1 MNQPVAMPGRL
12 QAAACPLLAAV
23 LPVRYAIGPIAP
35 QNPASLDAA
44 KLGLPALKGLFPE
57 LGPDHPQLHDHP
69 MGYVPRMLR
78 DGWLYLWD
86 EALNELSEYEVSGSL
101 LTSSGRG
108 GGLKDG
114 TSRAYLIL
122 AAGSPV
128 RLCWS
133 PCQWSAEIF
142 GMVEQQPALRQRLM
156 REIVPG
162 VAPFSGPVQ
171 SLHPQSGDMRP
182 ENFRWSCAPEPRYW
196 LLQDPPLKQMQ
207 RCEQQHFA
215 VLDDPWGVLFD
226 IAGLMRARARA
237 FESLHRHRMEDW
249 SIAAIVRSMGNSDE
263 KIRGRLA
270 SIIDLPHMQS
280 ILEEQ
285 TRETQSLE
293 ADHLR
298 LADLWSNWFA
308 TLGESAPH
316 SLESACE
323 HFDITQ
329 PAARELLEA
338 SFAAAFTGP
347 AATSPGVKAIEHALD
362 PAQVKGQPWLLWS
375 VLGLTQRLDTAHLQR
390 LLQVPDALPTVT
402 DDLAR
407 VGAATTRAAA
417 FAAALNLGAANLG
430 KFHLAGGGEP
440 LFAAVAPVLG
450 GRLRSLPEEIHR
462 LTYSLMIA
470 MLARSR
476 QLMEAES
483 LSPADALRWM
493 TAQIGTAHN
502 KGQRRSLERRIEAH
516 ERQQRR
522 ADRARGP
529 GKPAR
534 SPLASQIK
542 AGIPHL
548 RVVPNPDAPPVRNF
562 TQPGYGRAM
571 PELKPRPAMAPAP
584 ALPPL
589 SSQQAG
595 LELPRNI
602 KDLLNDAPLKT
613 LIAMVSVWNLG
624 QAGAYAMEN
633 RSTMGAMNAGSAFLT
648 TVTASSALFQHWADA
663 EWVQHVAHAGNTN
676 PEARRLLANAL
687 GFGAATMLFQ
697 AITAGMDIF
706 FFGWRALTAYRTGDL
721 DSAAVHAGLAGAS
734 LTYARLSLE
743 AMRALR
749 IARTAVLAGEAQA
762 LATGLRV
769 LSLPLRLSL
778 VGLAITIVAGLVTLF
793 FTEDKPLEQWL
804 KQTRFGTRPAEWSR
818 SLSGTLTALYQIVL
832 PVQLSLERWQD
843 INPRTGRMIREVRL
857 ILHLPGQ
864 QEYRQGMI
872 SFDGEEEWKQK
883 ADLFRSTGRCVPL
896 VWDESDPIPFDPDT
910 GGRVVRQPAGLTLRR
925 AYHDEGYSRLA
936 AIRGRLTYQ
945 PIEGLILPPIDVE
958 LS

>member
-1 MNQPVAMPGRL
+1 
-12 QAAACPLLAAV
+12 
-23 LPVRYAIGPIAP
+23 
-35 QNPASLDAA
+35 
-44 KLGLPALKGLFPE
+44 
-57 LGPDHPQLHDHP
+57 
-69 MGYVPRMLR
+69 
-78 DGWLYLWD
+78 
-86 EALNELSEYEVSGSL
+86 
-101 LTSSGRG
+101 
-108 GGLKDG
+108 
-114 TSRAYLIL
+114 
-122 AAGSPV
+122 
-128 RLCWS
+128 
-133 PCQWSAEIF
+133 
-142 GMVEQQPALRQRLM
+142 
-156 REIVPG
+156 
-162 VAPFSGPVQ
+162 
-171 SLHPQSGDMRP
+171 
-182 ENFRWSCAPEPRYW
+182 
-196 LLQDPPLKQMQ
+196 
-207 RCEQQHFA
+207 
-215 VLDDPWGVLFD
+215 
-226 IAGLMRARARA
+226 
-237 FESLHRHRMEDW
+237 
-249 SIAAIVRSMGNSDE
+249 
-263 KIRGRLA
+263 
-270 SIIDLPHMQS
+270 
-280 ILEEQ
+280 
-285 TRETQSLE
+285 
-293 ADHLR
+293 
-298 LADLWSNWFA
+298 DLWSNWFA

-502 KGQRRSLERRIEAH
+502 KGQKRSLERRIEAH

-534 SPLASQIK
+534 SPLASQVK

-548 RVVPNPDAPPVRNF
+548 RVVPNPDAPPVRNY

-571 PELKPRPAMAPAP
+571 PELKPRPTMAP

-589 SSQQAG
+589 SSHQAG

-613 LIAMVSVWNLG
+613 LITMVSVWNLG
-624 QAGAYAMEN
+624 QAGEAAWQELSVKN
-633 RSTMGAMNAGSAFLT
+633 SVAFASAFAT
-648 TVTASSALFQHWADA
+648 TAAASTALLQQSADNRWTRY
-663 EWVQHVAHAGNTN
+663 VAQAGNVS
-676 PEARRLLANAL
+676 PAAQKLLANAL
-687 GFGAATMLFQ
+687 GVGALTMLFQ
-697 AITAGMDIF
+697 SVASGIGVF
-706 FFGWRALTAYRTGDL
+706 FFGWRALRAYRTGDA
-721 DSAAVHAGLAGAS
+721 DSAVVNAGLAGAS
-734 LTYARLSLE
+734 MAYARASLE
-743 AMRALR
+743 AVRALR

-769 LSLPLRLSL
+769 L
-778 VGLAITIVAGLVTLF
+778 
-793 FTEDKPLEQWL
+793 
-804 KQTRFGTRPAEWSR
+804 
-818 SLSGTLTALYQIVL
+818 
-832 PVQLSLERWQD
+832 
-843 INPRTGRMIREVRL
+843 
-857 ILHLPGQ
+857 
-864 QEYRQGMI
+864 
-872 SFDGEEEWKQK
+872 
-883 ADLFRSTGRCVPL
+883 
-896 VWDESDPIPFDPDT
+896 
-910 GGRVVRQPAGLTLRR
+910 
-925 AYHDEGYSRLA
+925 
-936 AIRGRLTYQ
+936 
-945 PIEGLILPPIDVE
+945 
-958 LS
+958 